1 MDGHMT
7 GYCQSTKQQNDQNEI
22 LESPGLIAKRD
33 RNHKKFWSA
42 VWQLRRWPV
51 TFFLGGTLPPRLRTW
66 SPSSIACKG

>member
-33 RNHKKFWSA
+33 RNHKKF
-42 VWQLRRWPV
+42 
-51 TFFLGGTLPPRLRTW
+51 
-66 SPSSIACKG
+66 